1 MCVVSEFSKV
11 AIVAGSLRVGGV
23 VLCGGQSERMGTSK
37 AWLECH
43 GEHFLTRIVKTIGQ
57 VVTPVVVAAQ
67 SAQELPTLS
76 DDVRVVYDSFSGG
89 GPLVGLLAAFD
100 AVAGEC
106 DAVFVCACD
115 QPLITSEFVKHF
127 VGLLEDN
134 QAVVM
139 EHEKR
144 LHPLTAVYRLSV
156 RPLLADSVAARDLA
170 ATRFAERCGAV
181 ILQSSRF
188 SKVDPELM
196 SLWNINDPQAYERL
210 RAHLGP

>member
-1 MCVVSEFSKV
+1 
-11 AIVAGSLRVGGV
+11 
-23 VLCGGQSERMGTSK
+23 MGTSK
-37 AWLECH
+37 AWLDCH

-67 SAQELPTLS
+67 SEQALPSLP
-76 DDVRVVYDSFSGG
+76 DHVLVVYDSFSGG

-100 AVAGEC
+100 ALADQC

-127 VGLLEDN
+127 VGLLEN
-134 QAVVM
+134 QQAVVI
-139 EHEKR
+139 EHDKR

-156 RPLLADSVAARDLA
+156 RPLLAEMVAARKLKARD
-170 ATRFAERCGAV
+170 FSERCGAV

-188 SKVDPELM
+188 SEVDPELM

-210 RAHLGP
+210 RNRLGP